1 MAPNT
6 PQKSNTVRNVVL
18 GCAVVLLL
26 AVVAGGFLFYQFVWK
41 PGREMIASG
50 TEAFGTFEELGRLEE
65 GVEDRS
71 PYSPPADGRL
81 TAAQVERF
89 IAVHR
94 TVRGDLGPRWQ
105 EVEDRYED
113 TDGADPGGADAEPS
127 FTELLGFWRDL
138 GGIATDAK
146 RRQVE
151 ALNEQGFSL
160 GEYEWVRE
168 QAYLALG
175 METLAVGLDDVVA
188 AAREGGVAGMEDL
201 ARQQERADDAVPPEN
216 RALVEPHREE
226 LAEWA
231 PLALLGL

>member
-26 AVVAGGFLFYQFVWK
+26 AVIAGGVAFYYFVWT
-41 PGREMIASG
+41 PGRALIASG
-50 TEAFGTFEELGRLEE
+50 TEAFATIEELGRLEE
-65 GVEDRS
+65 GIEDRS
-71 PYSPPADGRL
+71 PYTPPADRRL
-81 TAAQVERF
+81 TAAQVDRL
-89 IAVHR
+89 IAVQQS
-94 TVRGDLGPRWQ
+94 VRGDLGSSF
-105 EVEDRYED
+105 EELEARYDSRTGGD
-113 TDGADPGGADAEPS
+113 TDPS
-127 FTELLGFWRDL
+127 IREVLGFWRDL
-138 GGIATDAK
+138 GGLATEAK

-160 GEYEWVRE
+160 AEYEWVRE

-175 METLAVGLDDVVA
+175 METLAVGLDDVVT
-188 AAREGGVAGMEDL
+188 AARDGGLSGMEEL
-201 ARQQERADDAVPPEN
+201 SRRREQADQAVPPEN
-216 RALVEPHREE
+216 RALVEPHREQ

>member
-1 MAPNT
+1 MAPNP

-113 TDGADPGGADAEPS
+113 TDGAGAEPS
-127 FTELLGFWRDL
+127 FTEMLGVWRDL

-160 GEYEWVRE
+160 AEYQWVRE

-175 METLAVGLDDVVA
+175 MEALAVGFGEVMT
-188 AAREGGVAGMEDL
+188 AARDGGISGMEDL
-201 ARQQERADDAVPPEN
+201 ARRQEQADQAVPPEN

-231 PLALLGL
+231 PLALLGM

>member
-1 MAPNT
+1 MAPNP

-26 AVVAGGFLFYQFVWK
+26 AVVAGSFLFYQFVWK

-50 TEAFGTFEELGRLEE
+50 TEAFGTFEELARLEE
-65 GVEDRS
+65 DVEDRS
-71 PYSPPADGRL
+71 SYSPSADGLL

-89 IAVHR
+89 LAVQR
-94 TVRGDLGPRWQ
+94 TVRDDLGPRWQ
-105 EVEDRYED
+105 EIEDRYED
-113 TDGADPGGADAEPS
+113 AESPAAEPS
-127 FTELLGFWRDL
+127 FTEMLGVWRDL

-160 GEYEWVRE
+160 AEYQWVRE

-175 METLAVGLDDVVA
+175 LESLAIGMGEVVT
-188 AAREGGVAGMEDL
+188 AARDGGIPGVEDL
-201 ARQQERADDAVPPEN
+201 ARRQEEADQAVPPEN

-231 PLALLGL
+231 PLALLGM

>member
-1 MAPNT
+1 MAPNP

-26 AVVAGGFLFYQFVWK
+26 VVIAAGVAFYYFVWT
-41 PGREMIASG
+41 PGRELIASG
-50 TEAFGTFEELGRLEE
+50 SEAVATFDELDRIEE

-71 PYSPPADGRL
+71 PYTPPADRRL
-81 TAAQVERF
+81 TEEQVERL
-89 IAVHR
+89 IAVQQS
-94 TVRGDLGPRWQ
+94 VRNDLGPRF
-105 EVEDRYED
+105 EELEARYD
-113 TDGADPGGADAEPS
+113 SRTGGETEPS
-127 FTELLGFWRDL
+127 IREVFAFWRDL
-138 GGIATDAK
+138 GGLAQEAK

-151 ALNEQGFSL
+151 ALNEQGFSV

-175 METLAVGLDDVVA
+175 MDTLAIGIDEVVT
-188 AAREGGVAGMEDL
+188 AAREGGMSGMEEL
-201 ARQQERADDAVPPEN
+201 ARQRDQVDQAVPPEN
-216 RALVEPHREE
+216 RALVEPHRDE